1 MIFAAGLGTRLR
13 PLTDTMPKALVAVG
27 GVAMLERTARRLVEA
42 GVTRLVVNVCPFA
55 EAIEA
60 FLRSRGGFGV
70 DVCIS
75 RESPAPLDTGG
86 GLLAARGRFRGDRPI
101 LLHNVDVYTDL
112 SIARLVAA
120 RAEEGALAALAVMQ
134 RPSSRRLLFD
144 ARGLVGRV
152 DDGKSLRTLVRTPD
166 GPVREAPFCGVHV
179 VDARLPALL
188 TETGAFSIIDAYL
201 RLSAAGERIVPVP
214 FDDATWID
222 IGRPADLE
230 RAELLATRARGGR
243 VEA

>member
-13 PLTDTMPKALVAVG
+13 PLTDKMPKALVAVG
-27 GVAMLERTARRLVEA
+27 GVAMLERTTRRLVEA

-60 FLRSRGGFGV
+60 FLRSRGDFGV
-70 DVCIS
+70 DVRIS
-75 RESPAPLDTGG
+75 HESPAPLDTGG
-86 GLLAARGRFRGDRPI
+86 GLRAARGHFRGDRPI
-101 LLHNVDVYTDL
+101 VLHNADVYTDL

-120 RAEEGALAALAVMQ
+120 RAEEGALAALAVLQ

-152 DDGKSLRTLVRTPD
+152 DDAKSLRTLVRAPD

-188 TETGAFSIIDAYL
+188 TETGTFSIVDAYL
-201 RLSAAGERIVPVP
+201 RLAAAGERIVPVS